1 MKRIIPIAL
10 ASSLTLGFAALALAG
25 PHHGPGRAGGPGRIV
40 QLDTN
45 KDGKVTR
52 QEARTAAVAR
62 FKALDANKD
71 GVVSRE
77 EAAQAKERQ
86 HAQRAADRFARMDK
100 NKDGRLSKTEVK
112 MPPAR
117 FQKLDANK
125 DGWLTPAELA
135 AGKKERVEKREH
147 KGNGHGM
154 WARQDTNQD
163 GKLTEQEATAAADR
177 MFDRADANRDGIL
190 TGDEMQRGYKHGPKS
205 HGRDGQRGQRQRQ
218 PKAS

>member
-25 PHHGPGRAGGPGRIV
+25 PHHEPGSRAGGPDRIQ

-52 QEARTAAVAR
+52 QEARAAAVAR
-62 FKALDANKD
+62 FKALDTNKD
-71 GVVSRE
+71 GVVSQE
-77 EAAQAKERQ
+77 EATKAREKQ
-86 HAQRAADRFARMDK
+86 HARRAAEHFAKMDT

-117 FQKLDANK
+117 FQKLDTNK
-125 DGWLTPAELA
+125 DGALSPAELA
-135 AGKKERVEKREH
+135 AGKKERTEKRAH
-147 KGNGHGM
+147 KGTGHGT

-177 MFDRADANRDGIL
+177 MFDRADTNRDGIL
-190 TGDEMQRGYKHGPKS
+190 TGEEMQRGHQHGPKS
-205 HGRDGQRGQRQRQ
+205 HGRGGQGQRQ